1 MYSPKV
7 FMVNQPNRLDD
18 STHTAQDELLDQE
31 IEISDSDRPVS
42 RSELSD
48 RNIGTGERV
57 NRTTKTRATGSV
69 PTAGDIDANA
79 YQAQVVGEEAVGGTT
94 PTPDQDS
101 TEALAEAAGIEVRDR
116 KPIQTRDDLERRDQN
131 RWQLDPDSAADH

>member
-1 MYSPKV
+1 
-7 FMVNQPNRLDD
+7 MVNQPNRLDD

-31 IEISDSDRPVS
+31 IEISNISDSDRPVS

-101 TEALAEAAGIEVRDR
+101 TDALAEAAGIEVRDR

-131 RWQLDPDSAADH
+131 RWQLDPDSAEDH